1 MLIDKGMDNKDWIRN
16 LMTCPQTTKLQL
28 VSSKSNLN
36 IEIIA
41 ITDLK
46 MTVEWLVNITKPFY
60 DEINLY

>member
-1 MLIDKGMDNKDWIRN
+1 MLIDESMDNKDRIRN
-16 LMTCPQTTKLQL
+16 LMTRAKTTKLQL

-46 MTVEWLVNITKPFY
+46 MTVEWLVNMTKPFY
-60 DEINLY
+60 DEMNL

>member
-1 MLIDKGMDNKDWIRN
+1 
-16 LMTCPQTTKLQL
+16 MTRAKTTKLQL
-28 VSSKSNLN
+28 VSSKINLN

>member
-1 MLIDKGMDNKDWIRN
+1 MLIDESMDNKDRIRN
-16 LMTCPQTTKLQL
+16 LMTRAKTTKLQL
-28 VSSKSNLN
+28 VSSKINLN

-46 MTVEWLVNITKPFY
+46 MTVEWLVNITNPFY

>member
-1 MLIDKGMDNKDWIRN
+1 MLIDESMDNKDRIRN
-16 LMTCPQTTKLQL
+16 LMTRAKTTKLQL
-28 VSSKSNLN
+28 VSSKINLN

-46 MTVEWLVNITKPFY
+46 MTVEWLVNMTKPFY